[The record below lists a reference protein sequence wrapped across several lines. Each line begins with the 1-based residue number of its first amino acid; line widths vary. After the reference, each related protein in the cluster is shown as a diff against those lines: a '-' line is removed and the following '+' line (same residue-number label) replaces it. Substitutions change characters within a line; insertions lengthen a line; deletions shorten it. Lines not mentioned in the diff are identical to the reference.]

1 MDRERRTAMN
11 RPLLAACTAF
21 LVAMAADAEGDS
33 LKAPVRPEA
42 KPPEPTA
49 SHLVP
54 VCF

>member
-1 MDRERRTAMN
+1 MD

-21 LVAMAADAEGDS
+21 LVAMAADAEGES
-33 LKAPVRPEA
+33 LNPPARPQGE
-42 KPPEPTA
+42 PPEPTR

>member
-1 MDRERRTAMN
+1 MD

-21 LVAMAADAEGDS
+21 LVAMAADAEGES
-33 LKAPVRPEA
+33 LNTPVRPEA
-42 KPPEPTA
+42 KPPEPILEPTR